1 MWELWILPFD
11 IFLNALGEKKRKF
24 FFYLLFVGFLLGRI
38 LGCCRD
44 PPSPEAHAPRA
55 WCQSPRV
62 GHHPQ
67 EPLCPPGPHGH
78 SIWLPEATKRA
89 TEECFLYLFVLLNC
103 IGVWTL
109 NSFLCFADCSPVRIT
124 SFHNFVFPESSSFG
138 KIIMKKTK
146 KNPLYFS

>member
-1 MWELWILPFD
+1 MP
-11 IFLNALGEKKRKF
+11 
-24 FFYLLFVGFLLGRI
+24 LGRRKGSSFFTSCSLASFWEESWAVAETLPLQKLMP
-38 LGCCRD
+38 LG
-44 PPSPEAHAPRA
+44 PGVSP
-55 WCQSPRV
+55 PRV

-78 SIWLPEATKRA
+78 SIWLPEATKCA

-146 KNPLYFS
+146 KTPLYFS